1 MILKGQKGREYDL
14 KKVALDFTAAESRTT
29 KVLDGC
35 IPGATPYHHTV
46 LKGDRLELAP
56 ENCHH
61 VLIVLKGDVRFL
73 TDGNEYVFHERVIFV
88 PGPGVSATAEALS
101 DLQIL
106 EIRWFK
112 REDEDDKL
120 AAEYHTQ
127 FPLIQVYRNSKQY
140 RDRNKSEKT
149 ISRSCIDQRRIPRF
163 ALGSVESYGIDA
175 VKSHDHPMLDQ
186 FFFSFEENDM
196 DVLIDYAEVPM
207 KANELLYIPLGSIHG
222 VDIREGQHCH
232 YLWIDFYPDNDLA
245 LKRLD
250 WSHVPTG
257 KQAAF
262 TEKGERVKG

>member
-1 MILKGQKGREYDL
+1 MKYDIQK
-14 KKVALDFTAAESRTT
+14 VPLDFSTKANRSE

-46 LKGDRLELAP
+46 LEGSTLALEP
-56 ENCHH
+56 EGCHH
-61 VLIVLKGDVRFL
+61 VLIVLKGDVRFV
-73 TDGNEYVFHERVIFV
+73 TDGNEYVFHERVVFV
-88 PGPGVSATAEALS
+88 PSPEREVVVEALS
-101 DLQIL
+101 DVQIL

-112 REDEDDKL
+112 RVGEDDRL
-120 AAEYHTQ
+120 AAEYQTQ

-186 FFFSFEENDM
+186 FFFSFEENEM
-196 DVLIDYAEVPM
+196 DVLIDYEEVPM
-207 KANELLYIPLGSIHG
+207 GANELLYIPLGSIHG

-232 YLWIDFYPDNDLA
+232 YLWIDFYPDNDEA

-257 KQAAF
+257 KQASF
-262 TEKGERVKG
+262 NEKGERK

>member
-1 MILKGQKGREYDL
+1 MQRYEIRKVTFDFSAREN
-14 KKVALDFTAAESRTT
+14 ASRRF
-29 KVLDGC
+29 LPDC
-35 IPGATPYHHTV
+35 IPGAEPYHHTV
-46 LKGDRLELAP
+46 LKGSSLEFAP
-56 ENCHH
+56 AACHH
-61 VLIVLKGDVRFL
+61 VIIVLKGEAKFA
-73 TDGNEYVFHERVIFV
+73 TDGNEYVFHERVVFV
-88 PGPGVSATAEALS
+88 PAPDKAATVEALA
-101 DLQIL
+101 DLQLL

-112 REDEDDKL
+112 REGEDDRL

-140 RDRNKSEKT
+140 RDRNKSDKT

-163 ALGSVESYGIDA
+163 ALGSVETYGIDA

-196 DVLIDYAEVPM
+196 DVLIDYEEVPM
-207 KANELLYIPLGSIHG
+207 KGNELLYIPLGSIHG

-232 YLWIDFYPDNDLA
+232 YLWIDFYPDNDEA

-257 KQAAF
+257 RQAAF
-262 TEKGERVKG
+262 NEKGERK

>member
-1 MILKGQKGREYDL
+1 MKYDIQK
-14 KKVALDFTAAESRTT
+14 VTLDFSASVRRTT
-29 KVLDGC
+29 KLLDGC

-46 LKGDRLELAP
+46 LAGDTLELAP
-56 ENCHH
+56 GNCHH
-61 VLIVLKGDVRFL
+61 VLIVLKGEVRFA
-73 TDGNEYVFHERVIFV
+73 TDGNEYVFHERVVFV
-88 PGPGVSATAEALS
+88 PSPDKDVAVTALT

-112 REDEDDKL
+112 REGEDDRL

-140 RDRNKSEKT
+140 RDRNKSAKT

-186 FFFSFEENDM
+186 FFFSFEENEM
-196 DVLIDYAEVPM
+196 DVLIDYEEVPM
-207 KANELLYIPLGSIHG
+207 RGNELLYIPLGSIHG
-222 VDIREGQHCH
+222 VDVRAGQHCH
-232 YLWIDFYPDNDLA
+232 YLWIDFYPDNDEA

-257 KQAAF
+257 KQASFDAK
-262 TEKGERVKG
+262 TGERA